1 MKILLIHTYYQQSGG
16 EDTVF
21 QQEYSL
27 LAEDNIVEKISFQN
41 KKGLKGMIQFLFSI
55 WNIYAA
61 IKVRKKIKLFQ
72 PDIIHL
78 HNWHYA
84 SGPLIIR
91 TIKKKKIPLIIT
103 LHNYR
108 LICPS
113 GILMHKGIIYTKSIN
128 KRFPYQAIKDKV
140 FRDSLFQT
148 FWVAFI
154 VWFHKILSTWN
165 MPQKYIALTD
175 FAKILFT
182 ESSIRIDKNRF
193 IVKPNFSENPLLECN
208 LKKSDF
214 LFIGRISEEKGIRCL
229 LEAFKKV
236 HYTIKIG
243 GEGPLVNEVI
253 LAGKEHPNI
262 QYLGKLEK
270 ALVVYYMQNSS
281 ILVFPSIWYEG
292 MPMTIIEA
300 LALGTPV
307 LASNLGAMTSM
318 IQNEYNGLLFES
330 NNSSD
335 LCTKIN
341 EWQNKK
347 QDEKEIFYKNAYS
360 TYIKKYSPQINKK
373 LLINIYQKTINHE

>member
-27 LAEDNIVEKISFQN
+27 LAEDNIVEKVSFQN

-113 GILMHKGIIYTKSIN
+113 GILMHKGIIYKKSIN
-128 KRFPYQAIKDKV
+128 KSFPYQAIKDKV

-154 VWFHKILSTWN
+154 VWFHKILGTWN
-165 MPQKYIALTD
+165 MPQKYIVLTE
-175 FAKILFT
+175 FAKKLFT
-182 ESSIRIDKNRF
+182 ESYIGIDKDRF
-193 IVKPNFSENPLLECN
+193 IIKPNFSENPLLECN

-243 GEGPLVNEVI
+243 GDGPLVNEVI

-307 LASNLGAMTSM
+307 LASNLGAMPSM
-318 IQNEYNGLLFES
+318 IEDQFNGLLFET
-330 NNSSD
+330 NNPKDLVKKLKEWESISSEKKREFYLNSRD
-335 LCTKIN
+335 SYL
-341 EWQNKK
+341 NKYTP
-347 QDEKEIFYKNAYS
+347 E
-360 TYIKKYSPQINKK
+360 INKK
-373 LLINIYQKTINHE
+373 ILLNIYSNSIK